1 MLCSTL
7 VNCYWACELH
17 DEYLFMKTFEI
28 MHSQNWQ
35 HFEPYI
41 EQVMQSKDPYI
52 EHTSYL
58 YIMTKP
64 SLDFN
69 AYSYQLQQIMS
80 ITLHNTFFC
89 KDPVWNE
96 SDYCRNAWYSWSQN
110 ASNFRR
116 RIHCI
121 IWKIIALNIQQV
133 GLNVL
138 KELKWQSNTH
148 CKQQMMLQTLRQILE
163 ADHKIFILMTLQ
175 HLNCK

>member
-1 MLCSTL
+1 MLCFTL

-17 DEYLFMKTFEI
+17 DEYLFMKIFEI
-28 MHSQNWQ
+28 MHSQDWQ

-96 SDYCRNAWYSWSQN
+96 SDYCRNAWYS
-110 ASNFRR
+110 
-116 RIHCI
+116 
-121 IWKIIALNIQQV
+121 K
-133 GLNVL
+133 
-138 KELKWQSNTH
+138 KDKM
-148 CKQQMMLQTLRQILE
+148 CKFDPKMHQTLGGGFIVKFEKSLLWTSSKWVSMYWKSWNGNQILSVNSRWCY
-163 ADHKIFILMTLQ
+163 KL
-175 HLNCK
+175 